1 MQRRTLNHLFID
13 DCGLTILIRVF
24 LFVFLIHARITKR
37 TILKIEKVIS
47 DDYLETSFITLN
59 HPMPKKIKTE
69 KTESFEH
76 SLKKLEDIVQTLEN
90 GETPLDETLQK
101 FEEGMKLVQFC
112 HSKLNEAEK
121 KLKILVKDKNGNFTL
136 NEEE

>member
-1 MQRRTLNHLFID
+1 
-13 DCGLTILIRVF
+13 
-24 LFVFLIHARITKR
+24 
-37 TILKIEKVIS
+37 
-47 DDYLETSFITLN
+47 
-59 HPMPKKIKTE
+59 MPKKSKAE
-69 KTESFEH
+69 KAESFEH

-112 HSKLNEAEK
+112 HGKLNEAEK
-121 KLKILVKDKNGNFTL
+121 KLKFLIKDKNGNFTL

>member
-1 MQRRTLNHLFID
+1 M
-13 DCGLTILIRVF
+13 
-24 LFVFLIHARITKR
+24 TKR
-37 TILKIEKVIS
+37 TILKIEKVTT
-47 DDYLETSFITLN
+47 DDYLDWNQFQPELTS
-59 HPMPKKIKTE
+59 MPKKNKTE
-69 KTESFEH
+69 KAESFEH

>member
-1 MQRRTLNHLFID
+1 M
-13 DCGLTILIRVF
+13 
-24 LFVFLIHARITKR
+24 FLIHARITKR